1 MHHESYISRLIYRR
15 LIGTITPEEE
25 TLLRQWLD
33 ESEDNRLFL
42 DSLADPSALTD
53 EHLTRRVVDPLRPA
67 RDMELRIAARRRRS
81 LMRRASRIAA
91 AVAILIIA
99 AGTAWHFSR
108 HTRLDAPAQDV
119 SPVAVTPA
127 PKTIDDISAGT
138 TRATITNQAG
148 RTIALSAGE
157 SGRDGTTHF
166 IPKASAEHMPP
177 QQLCLEVPRGGEFKV
192 ILEDS
197 TVVWLNSESTLRY
210 PDTFSDTE
218 RRVAVTG
225 EAYFSVSKDPSR
237 PFYVESEGQ
246 VIRVYG
252 TTFNVRAYPDED
264 ATYTTLESGSI
275 SLARDTA
282 PSGEIFLSKGHQAIL
297 DHSSDRVSMAVVDP
311 AAVTSWRHGR
321 FVFDDQPLERIMRDL
336 SRWYDFR
343 YEFADDSL
351 RSRVFMGGIPR
362 YADFRT
368 AIQVLENCG
377 GIRFTLTPDNKILI
391 SGL

>member
-1 MHHESYISRLIYRR
+1 MHHESHISRLIYRR
-15 LIGTITPEEE
+15 LIGTITPEEA
-25 TLLRQWLD
+25 TQLKQWLD
-33 ESEDNRLFL
+33 ENEDNRRFL
-42 DSLADPSALTD
+42 ESLADPSALTE
-53 EHLTRRVVDPLRPA
+53 EHTSRRVIDPLRPA
-67 RDMELRIAARRRRS
+67 RDMELRISSRRRHT

-91 AVAILIIA
+91 TVAFLLIA
-99 AGTAWHFSR
+99 AGAAWHF
-108 HTRLDAPAQDV
+108 TRLSPLSPPDPAAPL
-119 SPVAVTPA
+119 VAETAVPM
-127 PKTIDDISAGT
+127 TIDDITAGT
-138 TRATITNQAG
+138 TRATITNAAG
-148 RTIALSAGE
+148 QTIALSSGE

-166 IPKASAEHMPP
+166 IPLASAEPVQP

-192 ILEDS
+192 LLEDS

-210 PDTFSDTE
+210 PDSFSDTE

-252 TTFNVRAYPDED
+252 TTFNVRAYPDET
-264 ATYTTLESGSI
+264 ATYTTLETGSI
-275 SLARDTA
+275 SLSRSGS
-282 PSGEIFLSKGHQAIL
+282 PSGEILLSKGHQAIFDRL
-297 DHSSDRVSMAVVDP
+297 SDQVSMTVVDP
-311 AAVTSWRHGR
+311 VAVTSWRHGR
-321 FVFDDQPLERIMRDL
+321 FVFDNQPLERIMRDL

-343 YEFADDSL
+343 YEFADDAL

>member
-1 MHHESYISRLIYRR
+1 M
-15 LIGTITPEEE
+15 
-25 TLLRQWLD
+25 
-33 ESEDNRLFL
+33 
-42 DSLADPSALTD
+42 ALQPP
-53 EHLTRRVVDPLRPA
+53 HPLC
-67 RDMELRIAARRRRS
+67 
-81 LMRRASRIAA
+81 
-91 AVAILIIA
+91 
-99 AGTAWHFSR
+99 
-108 HTRLDAPAQDV
+108 HTRPGRQPRGRA
-119 SPVAVTPA
+119 PA

-148 RTIALSAGE
+148 RTIALSADE

-166 IPKASAEHMPP
+166 IPKASAEHMPS

-264 ATYTTLESGSI
+264 ATYTTLETGSI

-282 PSGEIFLSKGHQAIL
+282 PSGRYSYPKATRP
-297 DHSSDRVSMAVVDP
+297 SS
-311 AAVTSWRHGR
+311 T
-321 FVFDDQPLERIMRDL
+321 
-336 SRWYDFR
+336 
-343 YEFADDSL
+343 
-351 RSRVFMGGIPR
+351 
-362 YADFRT
+362 T
-368 AIQVLENCG
+368 APTG
-377 GIRFTLTPDNKILI
+377 
-391 SGL
+391 

>member
-53 EHLTRRVVDPLRPA
+53 EHHTRRVVDPLRPA

-264 ATYTTLESGSI
+264 ATYTTLETGSI

-336 SRWYDFR
+336 SRWYDFE
-343 YEFADDSL
+343 YEFESPEVAQI
-351 RSRVFMGGIPR
+351 VFMGSIPR
-362 YADFRT
+362 YADFAS
-368 AIQVLENCG
+368 AISIIEMSG
-377 GIRFTLTPDNKILI
+377 GLRFTTRDGKVII
-391 SGL
+391 SSQ